1 MSDGTLDTF
10 ELFNKKGR
18 AKISWLVPTT
28 KEGKESGDLGNKS
41 HTRKG

>member
-1 MSDGTLDTF
+1 MNDEMFNAF